1 MGKLIKNLYEHLK
14 TRKKY
19 NTLKLNYD
27 VLREEYDRKTTELN
41 VERQIWRK
49 RQNVWEDA
57 LLKQEQQII
66 ELKKRRKNEKKV
78 KTKKES

>member
-78 KTKKES
+78 QVKKES